1 MAGLPHDMFGTLKA
15 PLHGL
20 RGTAGMTGLPHD
32 AFDTLKAP
40 LRGLRGTAAHLAY
53 EEPTGLFASRLSSQA
68 YGLTHHTEAP
78 ASLHSRHVRHAQGTA
93 AQPSRLSSQA
103 YGLTCHME
111 APCFSSCA
119 DLRSQIRVAYG
130 IRLHRGVIQR
140 GEIRTMC
147 TNSNAQR
154 AIGVA
159 QCAGRTEI
167 ATQGTGSA

>member
-15 PLHGL
+15 PLHSL

-40 LRGLRGTAAHLAY
+40 LRGPRGTAAHLAY

-78 ASLHSRHVRHAQGTA
+78 ASLHSRHVRYTQGTA
-93 AQPSRLSSQA
+93 ARPSRLSSQA

-111 APCFSSCA
+111 APVPLLVRIC
-119 DLRSQIRVAYG
+119 VAKYG
-130 IRLHRGVIQR
+130 WHMEPATPRNHPAWRNTDDVHKQQR
-140 GEIRTMC
+140 T
-147 TNSNAQR
+147 R

-159 QCAGRTEI
+159 QCGGRAEI